1 VHKTE
6 LINFSEKESVMIDD
20 FIKQVG
26 NTLGETAAQL
36 SKLPTQEIQAQVQ
49 QLAKSTLDKM
59 DLVSREDFEIQAAM
73 LAKYRERVLELEERM
88 KKLEEQVQDK

>member
-1 VHKTE
+1 
-6 LINFSEKESVMIDD
+6 MIDD

>member
-1 VHKTE
+1 MK
-6 LINFSEKESVMIDD
+6 EKVVIDD

-26 NTLGETAAQL
+26 NTLGETASQL
-36 SKLPTQEIQAQVQ
+36 SKLPSKEIQAQVQ

-73 LAKYRERVLELEERM
+73 LAKYRDRVIELEERM
-88 KKLEEQVQDK
+88 KKLEEQLQDK

>member
-1 VHKTE
+1 